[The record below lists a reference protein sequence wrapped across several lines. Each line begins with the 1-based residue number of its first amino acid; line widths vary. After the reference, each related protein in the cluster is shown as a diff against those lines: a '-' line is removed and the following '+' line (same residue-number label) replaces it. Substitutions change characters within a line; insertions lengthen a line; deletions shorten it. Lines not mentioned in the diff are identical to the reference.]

1 MSPLRSLARG
11 ILNVLDLGKAAQP
24 DPGATTL
31 DAVRQKSVPAVLGLS
46 RFRDGFEQFPQGPL
60 GTLRAASAENTYRA
74 TVDASTLQR
83 DGFERSARTPVDL
96 TGGVKP
102 QYQVTEPAPQP
113 AADVGAGFVASLD
126 DIAGLL
132 S

>member
-1 MSPLRSLARG
+1 MNPLRNFARG

-24 DPGATTL
+24 DPGAKTL
-31 DAVRQKSVPAVLGLS
+31 DAVRQKAVPAVLGLS
-46 RFRDGFEQFPQGPL
+46 RFRDGFEQSPQPL
-60 GTLRAASAENTYRA
+60 GTLRAASSTNTYRA
-74 TVDASTLQR
+74 TVDASQLQR

-102 QYQVTEPAPQP
+102 QYQVTEQAPSP
-113 AADVGAGFVASLD
+113 AADVGAGFAASLD

>member
-1 MSPLRSLARG
+1 MNPLRNFARG

-24 DPGATTL
+24 DAGAKTL
-31 DAVRQKSVPAVLGLS
+31 DAVRQKAVPAVLGLS

-60 GTLRAASAENTYRA
+60 GTLRAVSSQSTYRA

-83 DGFERSARTPVDL
+83 DGFERNTRTPVDL

-102 QYQVTEPAPQP
+102 QYQVTEQAPQP
-113 AADVGAGFVASLD
+113 AADVSAGFVASLD

-132 S
+132 G